1 MAETLQP
8 GSVVLVTSPEGDWI
22 EAFGTRTLG
31 GSDPVTVEDYFRI
44 GSVTKTMTGTVI
56 LQLVQEG
63 ALELDDPVSTFW
75 PDIPNGDTIT
85 IAQLLGMRSGL
96 FNYTKTEELNRAMD
110 DEQARA
116 WTPEEL
122 LALGIGEP
130 VDFAPGESFEYS
142 NTNTVLAGLIA
153 EKITGKDIATLLS
166 ERIFAPLEL
175 EHTLMPAITDGA
187 IPEPHPRGYM
197 FGTNL
202 STLATSAE
210 LDNALP
216 EDQQAAAMA
225 GELEPNDYTD
235 LNPSWA
241 GAAGAAI
248 STASDLAMYAEA
260 LVSGGLLD
268 PDVQQQRIDSVETVD
283 PAKPAGPGYGLALA
297 NFGPMYGHTGGFLG
311 FQTFAGHDPERDM
324 TIVVLT
330 NLQYSPDGSEPANVI
345 TQELIRILYAEPSAT
360 VDDDAVDED

>member
-1 MAETLQP
+1 
-8 GSVVLVTSPEGDWI
+8 
-22 EAFGTRTLG
+22 
-31 GSDPVTVEDYFRI
+31 
-44 GSVTKTMTGTVI
+44 
-56 LQLVQEG
+56 
-63 ALELDDPVSTFW
+63 
-75 PDIPNGDTIT
+75 
-85 IAQLLGMRSGL
+85 
-96 FNYTKTEELNRAMD
+96 MD

-225 GELEPNDYTD
+225 GGSSRTTTPT
-235 LNPSWA
+235 
-241 GAAGAAI
+241 
-248 STASDLAMYAEA
+248 STRRGPAQPAPPFPPRVIAMYAEA

-297 NFGPMYGHTGGFLG
+297 NFGPMYGHTGAVPG